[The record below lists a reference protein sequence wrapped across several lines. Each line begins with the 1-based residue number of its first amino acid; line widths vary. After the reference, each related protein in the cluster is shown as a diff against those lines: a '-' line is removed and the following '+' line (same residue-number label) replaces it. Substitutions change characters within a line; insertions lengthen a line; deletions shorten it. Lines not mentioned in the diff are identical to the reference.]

1 MINGALLKLVI
12 IPFKTD
18 GDTQEASVLSTVTAK
33 ADKPFIA
40 QFNPESFSTS
50 MDIEYKPP
58 EEDGSDGGEA
68 KFKKVNPRTFSFD
81 LLFDGTGAAGLAPT
95 SASLI
100 GALPIP
106 DLGPLPDNDEIGVNR
121 TIEQF
126 KKLVGYKGDTHRP
139 RFFIITWGSFFE
151 RCVLK
156 SYSINYKL
164 FSPLGIPL
172 RAVISTSWQEYKA
185 VSLTEFLKDLR
196 SPDVTHQHI
205 IKESEHL
212 SLITYGVYDDP
223 KYYYEVGEKNGLD
236 NLRKL
241 KSGNNLQLFPL
252 K

>member
-1 MINGALLKLVI
+1 MLNGALLKLII

-18 GDTQEASVLSTVTAK
+18 GDTQEASVLNIGKAK

-40 QFNPESFSTS
+40 QFNPESFTTN
-50 MDIEYKPP
+50 MEVDYKPL

-81 LLFDGTGAAGLAPT
+81 LLFDGTGAVGLAPT
-95 SASLI
+95 PASLI

-121 TIEQF
+121 SIDQF
-126 KKLVGYKGDTHRP
+126 KKLVDYKGDTHRP
-139 RFFIITWGSFFE
+139 RFFIITWGKFFE

-156 SYSINYKL
+156 NYSINYKL
-164 FSPLGIPL
+164 FSPVGVPL

-185 VSLTEFLKDLR
+185 ESLKQILNNLR
-196 SPDVTHQHI
+196 SPDVTHQHT

-212 SLITYGVYDDP
+212 SLVSYGVYDDP

-241 KSGNNLQLFPL
+241 KPGNNLQLFPL